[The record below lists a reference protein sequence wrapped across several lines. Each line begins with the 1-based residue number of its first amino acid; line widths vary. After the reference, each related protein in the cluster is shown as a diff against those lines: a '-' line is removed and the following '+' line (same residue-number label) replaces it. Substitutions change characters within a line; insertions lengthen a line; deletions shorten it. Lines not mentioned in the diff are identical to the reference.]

1 MNNKTGLYFLSIE
14 GVINLSCKIARFIS
28 DITYMEFQQVERSY
42 TYYRS
47 SNTNFEDEL
56 YFEFK
61 VDKQI
66 GTKTKIDNLSTEIYA
81 IFQDYDMYINQYEIH
96 HLSWLVE
103 YVEINNLKCNYPRF
117 SKFIDNESDKIQY
130 STGV

>member
-1 MNNKTGLYFLSIE
+1 
-14 GVINLSCKIARFIS
+14 
-28 DITYMEFQQVERSY
+28 MEFQQVERSY

-66 GTKTKIDNLSTEIYA
+66 GTKIDNLSTEIYA
-81 IFQDYDMYINQYEIH
+81 IFFFFYMYINQYEIH

-130 STGV
+130 STEV